1 MATSRVLRF
10 DPEGRPI
17 DFSTWLTQ
25 AQRHLKS
32 QRQDGVHLFAH
43 ASGTQTALQQP
54 SPLPTTPPPTPEQE
68 AEYQP
73 LFLARDVWESRDAAA
88 CLALTDLLPPTEAVH
103 FTQVESA
110 ADLYK
115 AIVDRYSTPSTTSVS
130 RLLVPFIYPDLASF
144 ETVSDLVTH
153 LRSLDAR
160 FRAACTEDQLAL
172 APPPMWLTIHWLVSR
187 IPDRLATANDA
198 LLLKHPTELT
208 IDLLETALSKIE
220 SNLLAVASASSAPP
234 PRLFEGCAK
243 RGKAGK
249 KGRKGGG
256 GTGGGAGS
264 GGGGGAGGGSGG
276 GGGSGPDGPPLDGGV
291 FYWW

>member
-1 MATSRVLRF
+1 
-10 DPEGRPI
+10 
-17 DFSTWLTQ
+17 
-25 AQRHLKS
+25 
-32 QRQDGVHLFAH
+32 
-43 ASGTQTALQQP
+43 
-54 SPLPTTPPPTPEQE
+54 
-68 AEYQP
+68 
-73 LFLARDVWESRDAAA
+73 
-88 CLALTDLLPPTEAVH
+88 
-103 FTQVESA
+103 
-110 ADLYK
+110 
-115 AIVDRYSTPSTTSVS
+115 
-130 RLLVPFIYPDLASF
+130 
-144 ETVSDLVTH
+144 
-153 LRSLDAR
+153 
-160 FRAACTEDQLAL
+160 
-172 APPPMWLTIHWLVSR
+172 MWLTIHWLVSR

-234 PRLFEGCAK
+234 PRLFEGCAVPQLPTFTASLATPASSASEETAAVSVSGGQK